1 MPEAAPTMTMGLSR
15 RGFLKA
21 GALAGG
27 GLMLEATLPAQLF
40 GATYPAATG
49 AKLTTY
55 VSITPD
61 NLITIVSK
69 NPEIGQGISTS
80 LPMLIAEEL
89 DADWNRLKVVQ
100 ADGNQAL
107 YGGQMAGGSTSV
119 PMNYTPMRQTGA
131 AARDMLLRAAAAEWN
146 VPVGEL
152 TTAKAVITHAPSK
165 RSAPYGQFAARGATL
180 PAPDPAQL
188 KLKDPKQFTLVGT
201 SAPSKFAPRIVKGEP
216 IFGVDTRLPG
226 MLYAFYQRSPVI
238 GAKLKSADLSDV
250 LKRPGV
256 RHAFT
261 VTGNGNPNELVD
273 GVAIVATH
281 WWLAYD
287 ARNAL
292 KAEWDESTGAGHSSE
307 AYATKAA
314 ELLPLA
320 PVTVLRKEGDF
331 AAAKT
336 AAAKKVSATYSYP
349 FVTHMPMEPQNCTA
363 LYEDGKLTFW
373 APTQLPGPGLDATS
387 KTLGIDPK
395 NITLHITRMG
405 GGFGR
410 RLVNDT
416 MVQAA
421 AIAKQVPG
429 TPVQMI
435 VSREED
441 TTHGFYRPGG
451 WHSYEAL
458 LDAGGKVTGFS
469 NHFVGF
475 TTDGKPVRAGGMN
488 SAEFPAGLVDNLL
501 LGQSGINTMIT
512 TGPMRAPF
520 SNAIAFASQ
529 SFLDEVALA
538 SGRDLPGLLLELLGP
553 ARELAGPAPGR
564 PGLNTGRARRVI
576 EKVVAM
582 SNWKALRSKARPKTK
597 GGAKTG
603 YGFAFYYSHAGYF
616 AEVVEVRVAGDEVTV
631 PRVWAAG
638 DVGRQIIHPSSALNQ
653 VHGSIIDGI
662 GQALAQ
668 AMTFVDGKAQQSN
681 FHDHPVARHSLSP
694 KIAVEFVLSDF
705 NPTGLG
711 EPALPPVIPA
721 LTNAIFDAV
730 GKRVRSLPI
739 ELSKIA

>member
-1 MPEAAPTMTMGLSR
+1 MPDAAMLETGVLSR
-15 RGFLKA
+15 RGFLKV

-27 GLMLEATLPAQLF
+27 GLMLEAAIPAQLF
-40 GATYPAATG
+40 GASLPAATG

-55 VSITPD
+55 VSIAPD
-61 NLITIVSK
+61 GLITIISK
-69 NPEIGQGISTS
+69 NPEIGQGISTA
-80 LPMLIAEEL
+80 LPMLIVEEL
-89 DADWNRLKVVQ
+89 DAEWDKVKVVQ

-107 YGGQMAGGSTSV
+107 YGNQMAGGSTST

-131 AARDMLLRAAAAEWN
+131 AARDMLLRAAAADWG
-146 VPVGEL
+146 VPVAEL
-152 TTAKAVITHAPSK
+152 TTAKAVITHTASG
-165 RSAPYGQFAARGATL
+165 RSAPYGQFAEKAATL
-180 PAPDPAQL
+180 PAPDVAQL
-188 KLKDPKQFTLVGT
+188 KLKDPKAFTLVGT
-201 SAPSKFAPRIVKGEP
+201 SAKSKFAPRIVKGEP
-216 IFGVDTRLPG
+216 IYGLDTRLPG
-226 MLYAFYQRSPVI
+226 MLFAYYHRSPVI
-238 GAKLKSADLSDV
+238 GAKLKNADLSDV

-256 RHAFT
+256 KHAFT
-261 VTGNGNPNELVD
+261 VSGNGAVTELVD
-273 GVAIVATH
+273 GIAIVATH

-292 KAEWDESTGAGHSSE
+292 KAEWDDSYGAGHSTE
-307 AYATKAA
+307 AYAAKAA

-320 PVTVLRKEGDF
+320 PATVIRKEGDF
-331 AAAKT
+331 AAART
-336 AAAKKVSATYSYP
+336 AAARKVAARYSYP

-373 APTQLPGPGLDATS
+373 APTQLPGPGLDATA
-387 KTLGIDPK
+387 KALGIDPK
-395 NITLHITRMG
+395 AITLHITRMG

-429 TPVQMI
+429 VPVQMI
-435 VSREED
+435 ASREED

-451 WHSYEAL
+451 WHAYEAA
-458 LDAGGKVTGFS
+458 LDASGKVTGFS

-501 LGQSGINTMIT
+501 LGQSGINTMIP

-529 SFLDEVALA
+529 SFLDEVAIA
-538 SGRDLPGLLLELLGP
+538 GKRDLPSLLLELLGP

-564 PGLNTGRARRVI
+564 PGLNTGRARAVI
-576 EKVVAM
+576 EKAVAM
-582 SNWKALRSKARPKTK
+582 SGWKNLKSKAARSKGKV
-597 GGAKTG
+597 KTG
-603 YGFAFYYSHAGYF
+603 YGFAFYFSHAGYF
-616 AEVVEVRVAGDEVTV
+616 AEVVEVKVSGDEVAV

-638 DVGRQIIHPSSALNQ
+638 DVGRQIIHPSSAMNQ

-681 FHDHPVARHSLSP
+681 FHDHPVARHTLSP
-694 KIAVEFVLSDF
+694 QIMVEFLTSDF

-721 LTNAIFDAV
+721 LTNAIFDAT

-739 ELSKIA
+739 DLKTATA

>member
-1 MPEAAPTMTMGLSR
+1 MSEVPTLEKGILSR

-21 GALAGG
+21 SALAGG

-55 VSITPD
+55 VSIAPD
-61 NLITIVSK
+61 GLITIVSK

-89 DADWNRLKVVQ
+89 DADWNTLKIVQ

-152 TTAKAVITHAPSK
+152 TTAKAVISHAPSK
-165 RSAPYGQFAARGATL
+165 RSASYGQFAARAATL
-180 PAPDPAQL
+180 PAPDVAQL

-201 SAPSKFAPRIVKGEP
+201 SAPGKFAPRIVKGEP

-238 GAKLKSADLSDV
+238 GAKLKSADLSEV

-256 RHAFT
+256 KHAFT
-261 VTGNGNPNELVD
+261 ISGNGTPTELVD

-292 KAEWDESTGAGHSSE
+292 KAEWDDAHGAGHTSE
-307 AYATKAA
+307 AYAAKAA
-314 ELLPLA
+314 ELLPAA
-320 PVTVLRKEGDF
+320 PATVIRKEGDF
-331 AAAKT
+331 AAART
-336 AAAKKVSATYSYP
+336 GAAKKVTATYAYP

-373 APTQLPGPGLDATS
+373 APTQLPGPGLEATA
-387 KTLGIDPK
+387 KVLGIDPK
-395 NITLHITRMG
+395 AITLHITRMG

-429 TPVQMI
+429 VPVQMI
-435 VSREED
+435 ASREED

-451 WHSYEAL
+451 WHAYEAL

-501 LGQSGINTMIT
+501 LGQTGINTMIP

-538 SGRDLPGLLLELLGP
+538 SGRDLPNLLLELLGD

-564 PGLNTGRARRVI
+564 PGLNTGRARGVI
-576 EKVVAM
+576 EKVMAM
-582 SNWKALRSKARPKTK
+582 SNWKALRSKARPKAK
-597 GGAKTG
+597 GAKTG

-616 AEVVEVRVAGDEVTV
+616 AEVVEVRVAGEEITV

-662 GQALAQ
+662 GQALSQ

-681 FHDHPVARHSLSP
+681 FHDHPVARHSLAP
-694 KIAVEFVLSDF
+694 KIAVEFVISDN

-721 LTNAIFDAV
+721 LTNAIFDAT

-739 ELSKIA
+739 DLKTA

>member
-1 MPEAAPTMTMGLSR
+1 MPEAAILSR

-21 GALAGG
+21 SALAGG
-27 GLMLEATLPAQLF
+27 GLMLEAAIPAQLF
-40 GATYPAATG
+40 AASYPAAAG

-89 DADWNRLKVVQ
+89 DADWNTVKVVQ

-131 AARDMLLRAAAAEWN
+131 AARDMLLRAAAADWG

-152 TTAKAVITHAPSK
+152 TTAKAVITHTASR
-165 RSAPYGQFAARGATL
+165 RSAPYGQFAAKAALL
-180 PAPDPAQL
+180 PAPDVAQL
-188 KLKDPKQFTLVGT
+188 KLKDPKQFKLVGT

-216 IFGVDTRLPG
+216 IYGIDTRLPG
-226 MLYAFYQRSPVI
+226 MLFAFYQRSPVI
-238 GAKLKSADLSDV
+238 GAKLKSADLSEV

-261 VTGNGNPNELVD
+261 VSGNGNPNELVD

-320 PVTVLRKEGDF
+320 PTTVLRKEGDF

-336 AAAKKVSATYSYP
+336 AAAKKISATYSYP

-387 KTLGIDPK
+387 KALGIDPK

-458 LDAGGKVTGFS
+458 LDASGKVTGFS

-538 SGRDLPGLLLELLGP
+538 GGRDLPGLLLELLGP

-564 PGLNTGRARRVI
+564 PGMNTGRARGVI

-582 SNWKALRSKARPKTK
+582 SNWKALRSKARPKAK
-597 GGAKTG
+597 GAKTG

-616 AEVVEVRVAGDEVTV
+616 AEVVEVRVAGEEITV

-638 DVGRQIIHPSSALNQ
+638 DVGRQIIHPSSAMNQ
-653 VHGSIIDGI
+653 VHGSIVDGI

-668 AMTFVDGKAQQSN
+668 AMTFEDGKAQQTN
-681 FHDHPVARHSLSP
+681 FHDHPVARHNLSP
-694 KIAVEFVLSDF
+694 KIAVEFVLSDN

-721 LTNAIFDAV
+721 LTNAIFDAT

-739 ELSKIA
+739 DLSKIA